1 MKILVADDQPVI
13 VEDILD
19 EMSKLR
25 PEAQCIG
32 ISDPSK
38 IFETFKKHLFDIVLL
53 DIDLA
58 GFNGIDLAKK
68 MLAVKPRTNI
78 IYITGFE
85 KFALESYKTVAS
97 GFLVK
102 PVSTEM
108 LEEALD
114 NLRFPVSYITEEMLA
129 EQYSGKNL
137 IGARITMYR
146 EKCGLSPQELADE
159 LNVSIQT
166 VYRWE
171 RGERIPDLLTFLN
184 IAKALCIKPEML
196 INL

>member
-1 MKILVADDQPVI
+1 MKILVADDQPFI

-19 EMSKLR
+19 ELSKLR
-25 PEAQCIG
+25 PKAQCIG
-32 ISDPSK
+32 LSDPSK
-38 IFETFKKHLFDIVLL
+38 IIETFKEHLFDAVFL
-53 DIDLA
+53 DIDL
-58 GFNGIDLAKK
+58 GCFNGIDLAKK
-68 MLAVKPRTNI
+68 ILAVKPRTNI

-102 PVSTEM
+102 PVSTES

-114 NLRFPVSYITEEMLA
+114 SLRFPVSDITEEMLA
-129 EQYSGKNL
+129 AQYSGKNL

-146 EKCGLSPQELADE
+146 ERCGLTPQALAE
-159 LNVSIQT
+159 TLEVSVQT

-171 RGERIPDLLTFLN
+171 RGERIPDVLTFLN
-184 IAKALCIKPEML
+184 IAKALCVNPEML